1 MHISVKGIGVTKFG
15 ELWDKTLADLALEA
29 SVEAIK
35 DSGIEVEKID
45 AVYVANMISGIT
57 GNQEQ
62 LGPLVTNLLKI
73 HSPSVHIEAA
83 CASGGAAIHQACLAL
98 ESGLYKNILV
108 VGVEKMTDQSASD
121 IAKALMA
128 ASSQEEREVGLTF
141 PGLYALLAKAH
152 MAEYGTT
159 KEQLAAVAE
168 KNHFH
173 GSLNQKA
180 QFPFQITIEKAVKSG
195 MIASPLGLLD
205 CSPITDGAAAVVLS
219 STGKKSDIKIVGS
232 ATASDSLGLVDR
244 ANLTSLQSTQL
255 AAKAAYKQSGLK
267 PADIDVA
274 EVHDCFTIAEIL
286 ATEDLGF
293 AKKGQGGAFAES
305 GSSRLGGQ
313 LPINTSGG
321 LKSCGHPVGATGVK
335 QIAEIVGQLRGN
347 MGDRQVK
354 NAKVGLAH
362 NVGGSGATA
371 VVHILMKGLE
381 NYKV

>member
-1 MHISVKGIGVTKFG
+1 MNIFVKGIGVTKFG
-15 ELWDKTLADLALEA
+15 ELWDKTLSDLALEA
-29 SVEAIK
+29 SLEAIK
-35 DSGIEVEKID
+35 DSGLEVDKID

-83 CASGGAAIHQACLAL
+83 CASGGAAVHQACLAL
-98 ESGLYKNILV
+98 ESGMYKNILV
-108 VGVEKMTDQSASD
+108 VGVEKMTDQSAGD

-168 KNHFH
+168 KNHYH
-173 GSLNQKA
+173 GSLNPKA
-180 QFPFQITIEKAVKSG
+180 QFPFPITIEKAVKSG

-219 STGKKSDIKIVGS
+219 SNGKKSDIKIVAS
-232 ATASDSLGLVDR
+232 ATASDSLGLTDR

-255 AAKAAYKQSGLK
+255 AAKVAYKQSGLK
-267 PADIDVA
+267 PTDINVA

-286 ATEDLGF
+286 AIEDLGF

-305 GSSRLGGQ
+305 GATRLGGV

-371 VVHILMKGLE
+371 VVHILRK
-381 NYKV
+381 

>member
-1 MHISVKGIGVTKFG
+1 MNITVKGIGVTKFG

-29 SVEAIK
+29 SLEAIK
-35 DSGIEVEKID
+35 DSGIEAEKID

-73 HSPSVHIEAA
+73 HSSSVHIEAA
-83 CASGGAAIHQACLAL
+83 CASGGAAVHQACLAL

-108 VGVEKMTDQSASD
+108 VGVEKMTDQSAGD

-152 MAEYGTT
+152 MAEYDTT

-173 GSLNQKA
+173 GSLNPKA
-180 QFPFQITIEKAVKSG
+180 QFPFSITIEKALKSG

-219 STGKKSDIKIVGS
+219 NNGKKNDVKIVAS
-232 ATASDSLGLVDR
+232 ATASDSLGLIDR
-244 ANLTSLQSTQL
+244 VNLTSLQSTQL
-255 AAKAAYKQSGLK
+255 AAKGAYKQVGLK
-267 PADIDVA
+267 PSDIDVA

-286 ATEDLGF
+286 AIEDLGF
-293 AKKGQGGAFAES
+293 AKKGQGGLFAES
-305 GSSRLGGQ
+305 GASRLGGQ

-371 VVHILMKGLE
+371 VVHILMKGE
-381 NYKV
+381 KVHQ

>member
-1 MHISVKGIGVTKFG
+1 MNISVKGIGVTKFG
-15 ELWDKTLADLALEA
+15 ELWDKTLSDLALA
-29 SVEAIK
+29 AATEAIT
-35 DSGIEVEKID
+35 DSGLTVDKID

-83 CASGGAAIHQACLAL
+83 CASGGAAVHQACLAL
-98 ESGLYKNILV
+98 ESGVYKNILV
-108 VGVEKMTDQSASD
+108 VGVEKMTDQSAGD

-152 MAEYGTT
+152 MADFGTT

-168 KNHFH
+168 KNHYH
-173 GSLNQKA
+173 GSLNKKA
-180 QFPFQITIEKAVKSG
+180 QFPFPITIEKILKAG
-195 MIASPLGLLD
+195 MIADPLGLLD
-205 CSPITDGAAAVVLS
+205 CSPITDGAAAVILS
-219 STGKKSDIKIVGS
+219 SNGKKSDIKITAS

-244 ANLTSLQSTQL
+244 SSMTSLFATQL
-255 AAKAAYKQSGLK
+255 AAKSAYKQANLK
-267 PADIDVA
+267 PSDIDVA

-293 AKKGQGGAFAES
+293 VKKGQGGVFAES
-305 GSSRLGGQ
+305 GETRLGGK

-335 QIAEIVGQLRGN
+335 QIVEIAGQLRGI

-354 NAKVGLAH
+354 DARVGLAH

-371 VVHILMKGLE
+371 VVHILE
-381 NYKV
+381 RD